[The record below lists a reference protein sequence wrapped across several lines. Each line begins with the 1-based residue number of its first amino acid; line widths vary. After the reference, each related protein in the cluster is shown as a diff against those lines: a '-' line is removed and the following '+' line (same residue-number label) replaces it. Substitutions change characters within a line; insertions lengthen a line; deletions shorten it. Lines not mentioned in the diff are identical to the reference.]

1 MDAHRAEKLGLHS
14 YILEL
19 MRWAGILAASAC
31 LVSAQ
36 QTDEVRVSAHAYA
49 QPQLHLTA
57 QANLVQLE
65 VVVRDP
71 RGHAVGGLKE
81 GDFEVLDEGKPREI
95 AAFSVVTRDGMHAS
109 DPSAASSGAPSAA
122 QSAPARAETPIR
134 STLLF
139 FDDLHASP
147 GELQRA
153 QLAARKFAKAGLGPG
168 AQSGVY

>member
-71 RGHAVGGLKE
+71 RGHAVGGLKQ

-95 AAFSVVTRDGMHAS
+95 AAFSVLTRDAIGAPAPAPAPAS
-109 DPSAASSGAPSAA
+109 SPMITGNAPAVTLPSAPL
-122 QSAPARAETPIR
+122 R
-134 STLLF
+134 ST
-139 FDDLHASP
+139 
-147 GELQRA
+147 
-153 QLAARKFAKAGLGPG
+153 
-168 AQSGVY
+168 

>member
-71 RGHAVGGLKE
+71 RGHTLGGLKQ
-81 GDFEVLDEGKPREI
+81 GDFEVLDEGKPRDI
-95 AAFSVVTRDGMHAS
+95 AAFSVLTRDAMQAAA
-109 DPSAASSGAPSAA
+109 PAARAASAASATKTE
-122 QSAPARAETPIR
+122 SAPAAVTLPTAPVR

-139 FDDLHASP
+139 FDD
-147 GELQRA
+147 
-153 QLAARKFAKAGLGPG
+153 
-168 AQSGVY
+168 

>member
-19 MRWAGILAASAC
+19 MRWAGILAVGAC

-71 RGHAVGGLKE
+71 RGHAGGGLKQ
-81 GDFEVLDEGKPREI
+81 GDFEVLDEGKPRDI
-95 AAFSVVTRDGMHAS
+95 AAFSVVTRDAL
-109 DPSAASSGAPSAA
+109 PIAASAAVGASTVTATKTE
-122 QSAPARAETPIR
+122 SAP
-134 STLLF
+134 
-139 FDDLHASP
+139 
-147 GELQRA
+147 
-153 QLAARKFAKAGLGPG
+153 
-168 AQSGVY
+168 